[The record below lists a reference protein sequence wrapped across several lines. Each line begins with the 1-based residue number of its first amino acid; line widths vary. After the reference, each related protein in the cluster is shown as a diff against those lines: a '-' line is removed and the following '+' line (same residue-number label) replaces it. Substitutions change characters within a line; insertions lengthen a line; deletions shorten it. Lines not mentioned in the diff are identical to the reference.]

1 MAYAQG
7 KYARAICDRCG
18 FDIPYLDLRKEWTG
32 FKVCGEC
39 YEPKSPQL
47 DPPHNIADPEA
58 LYQPRP
64 TISAPT
70 TGQGYA
76 IVSNPKDSNGVSSPI
91 MWAQN
96 SDTIGSMYNMSA
108 LSGSVGEVT
117 ISGVA
122 ATPSPSP
129 SPTPSPSTTTY
140 TVTVASYLGS
150 NYFYIDGSRAAALTV
165 TEGQTYKFDQSDSSN
180 SGHPL
185 RLSTTSNG
193 THGGGSEYTTGVTTN
208 GSPGNAGA
216 YTQIEVASGAP
227 TLYYY
232 CTNHSGMGGIIYT
245 S

>member
-18 FDIPYLDLRKEWTG
+18 FDVPYSELRKEWTG

-47 DPPHNIADPEA
+47 EPSHHVTDPES

-64 TISAPT
+64 TNPAPT

-76 IVSNPKDSNGVSSPI
+76 IVSNPKNSAGISSPI

-108 LSGSVGEVT
+108 LSGNVGEVT

-122 ATPSPSP
+122 ATPSPTP
-129 SPTPSPSTTTY
+129 APTPAPSTTTY

-165 TEGQTYKFDQSDSSN
+165 TEGQTYKFDQSDNTNSN
-180 SGHPL
+180 HPL

-193 THGGGSEYTTGVTTN
+193 THAGGSEYTTGVTTSGTP
-208 GSPGNAGA
+208 GSSGA

-245 S
+245 T

>member
-18 FDIPYLDLRKEWTG
+18 FDVPYLDLKKEWTG
-32 FKVCGEC
+32 FKVCSEC

-47 DPPHNIADPEA
+47 EPSHQVTDPES
-58 LYQPRP
+58 LHQPRP
-64 TISAPT
+64 TIPAPT
-70 TGQGYA
+70 TGQGHV
-76 IVSNPKDSNGVSSPI
+76 IISNPKNSLGVSSPI
-91 MWAQN
+91 MWAEN

-117 ISGVA
+117 LSGVA
-122 ATPSPSP
+122 ATPSPTP
-129 SPTPSPSTTTY
+129 APTPSPSTTTY

-185 RLSTTSNG
+185 RFSTTSNG
-193 THGGGSEYTTGVTTN
+193 THGGGTEYTTGVTTSGTP
-208 GSPGNAGA
+208 GSSGA

-245 S
+245 T

>member
-18 FDIPYLDLRKEWTG
+18 FDVPYSELRKEWTG
-32 FKVCGEC
+32 FKVCSEC

-47 DPPHNIADPEA
+47 EPSHHVTDPES

-64 TISAPT
+64 TNPAPT

-76 IVSNPKDSNGVSSPI
+76 IVSNPKNSAGISSPI

-108 LSGSVGEVT
+108 LSGDVGEVT

-122 ATPSPSP
+122 ATPSPTP
-129 SPTPSPSTTTY
+129 APTPSPSTTTY

-165 TEGQTYKFDQSDSSN
+165 TEGQTYKFDQSDSTN
-180 SGHPL
+180 SSHPL

-193 THGGGSEYTTGVTTN
+193 THAGGSEYTTGVTTSGTP
-208 GSPGNAGA
+208 GSSGA

-245 S
+245 T

>member
-18 FDIPYLDLRKEWTG
+18 FDVAYSELKKEWTG
-32 FKVCGEC
+32 FKVCNEC

-47 DPPHNIADPEA
+47 EPSHQITDPES
-58 LYQPRP
+58 LEQPRP
-64 TISAPT
+64 TNPEPT

-76 IVSNPKDSNGVSSPI
+76 IVSNPKDSLGVSSPI
-91 MWAQN
+91 MWAEN

-108 LSGSVGEVT
+108 LNGDVGEVT

-122 ATPSPSP
+122 ASPSPSPSP
-129 SPTPSPSTTTY
+129 SPTPSPTTY
-140 TVTVASYLGS
+140 TVTVASYLGA
-150 NYFYIDGSRAAALTV
+150 NYFYIDSSRAAALTV

-180 SGHPL
+180 SSHPL

-208 GSPGNAGA
+208 GTPGSSEA
-216 YTQIEVASGAP
+216 YTQIEVAVGAP

>member
-18 FDIPYLDLRKEWTG
+18 FDVPYSELRKEWTG

-47 DPPHNIADPEA
+47 DPPHVTDPES

-64 TISAPT
+64 TNPAPT

-76 IVSNPKDSNGVSSPI
+76 IVSNPKNSAGISSPI

-108 LSGSVGEVT
+108 LSGNVGEVT

-122 ATPSPSP
+122 ATPSPTP
-129 SPTPSPSTTTY
+129 APTPSPSTTTY

-165 TEGQTYKFDQSDSSN
+165 TEGQTYKFDQSDSTN
-180 SGHPL
+180 SSHPL

-193 THGGGSEYTTGVTTN
+193 THAGGSEYTTGVTTSGTP
-208 GSPGNAGA
+208 GSSGA

-245 S
+245 T

>member
-18 FDIPYLDLRKEWTG
+18 FDVAYSELKKEWTG
-32 FKVCGEC
+32 FKVCNEC

-47 DPPHNIADPEA
+47 EPFHQITDPES
-58 LYQPRP
+58 LEQPRP
-64 TISAPT
+64 TNPEPT

-76 IVSNPKDSNGVSSPI
+76 IVSNPKDSLGVSSPI
-91 MWAQN
+91 MWAEN

-108 LSGSVGEVT
+108 LNGDVGEVT

-122 ATPSPSP
+122 ASPSPSPSP
-129 SPTPSPSTTTY
+129 SPTPSPTTY
-140 TVTVASYLGS
+140 TVTVASYLGA
-150 NYFYIDGSRAAALTV
+150 NYFYIDSSRAAALTV

-180 SGHPL
+180 SSHPL

-208 GSPGNAGA
+208 GTPGSSEA
-216 YTQIEVASGAP
+216 YTQIEVAVGAP

>member
-18 FDIPYLDLRKEWTG
+18 FDVPYSELRKEWTG

-47 DPPHNIADPEA
+47 EPSHHVTDPES

-64 TISAPT
+64 TNPAPT

-76 IVSNPKDSNGVSSPI
+76 IVSNPKNSAGISSPI

-108 LSGSVGEVT
+108 LSGNVGEVT

-122 ATPSPSP
+122 ATPSPTP
-129 SPTPSPSTTTY
+129 APTPSPSTTTY

-165 TEGQTYKFDQSDSSN
+165 TEGQTYKFDQSDSTN
-180 SGHPL
+180 SSHPL

-193 THGGGSEYTTGVTTN
+193 THAGGSEYTTGVTTSGTP
-208 GSPGNAGA
+208 GSSGA

-245 S
+245 T

>member
-18 FDIPYLDLRKEWTG
+18 FDVAYSELKKEWTG
-32 FKVCGEC
+32 FKVCNEC

-47 DPPHNIADPEA
+47 EPSHQITDPES
-58 LYQPRP
+58 LEQPRP
-64 TISAPT
+64 TNPEPT

-76 IVSNPKDSNGVSSPI
+76 IVSNPKDSLGVSSPI
-91 MWAQN
+91 MWAEN
-96 SDTIGSMYNMSA
+96 SDMIGSMYNMSA
-108 LSGSVGEVT
+108 LNGGVGEVT

-122 ATPSPSP
+122 ASPSPSP
-129 SPTPSPSTTTY
+129 SPSPTTY
-140 TVTVASYLGS
+140 TVTVASYSGA

-165 TEGQTYKFDQSDSSN
+165 TEGQIYKFDQSDSSN
-180 SGHPL
+180 SSHPL

-193 THGGGSEYTTGVTTN
+193 THGGGSEYTTGVTTSGTP
-208 GSPGNAGA
+208 GSSGA